1 MTDDYLAG
9 LINKS
14 VYFASNIP
22 VFGNVFR
29 AVDTMRY
36 YDDYMANTGV
46 SWSDVR
52 YPTRLNSSGFS
63 GLTNFVS
70 KNIER
75 LYR

>member
-9 LINKS
+9 LVNRS
-14 VYFASNIP
+14 VYLGSNIP
-22 VFGNVFR
+22 VIGDVFR

-36 YDDYMANTGV
+36 YDDYFANTGL

-52 YPTRLNSSGFS
+52 YPTRLSSSGFS

-75 LYR
+75 LYK